1 MKLYLLKTMLLLCA
15 LVAGSSAWAEEVT
28 DVLNRA
34 LTGVQDG
41 SSSYT
46 SWSKKSSNSDAVY
59 AGNSAGS
66 KGSIQLRSSNN
77 NSGVVTTASGGKV
90 TKITVSWE
98 NSTQSGRTLNIYGKN
113 TAYSAATDLY
123 NSSNQGTLLGTIV
136 YGTSTELTVTGDY
149 EYIGFRSASGA
160 MYLTEVKITWETGG
174 GSSDT
179 PSISADNV
187 DINYDATGGNI
198 AYTLNNEVSGGSVSA
213 EVTSGS
219 DWLTLGAGTASPISF
234 TCTANATATVRKAI
248 VTLTYTYNTEAV
260 TKDVTVTQAAAPVI
274 YSTIPDLFN
283 AATSTSTP
291 VTVIFGNWVVSGI
304 NNNQV
309 FVTDGTNG
317 FIIYQSEHGFELGN
331 TLSGTASCNLV
342 LYNASTEI
350 TGLTST
356 TTGLTVGTGGT
367 VTPVVKTIADLS
379 AVNTGSVVTL
389 KSLTY
394 DGSNLSDGTNPISP
408 HTSLFNGTF
417 VTGKKYNVTGVF
429 LLNSETKRILPR
441 SADDIKE
448 ITVTSISVDASG
460 ATTVFNQNDDFS
472 SEGIVVTAT
481 YDDNSTKVVT
491 EYTVSEPDMSTP
503 GTKTVTVSFGGKED
517 SYEITVIKSTTTNY
531 TWDLSQASYSQ
542 ASTNQV
548 TWTSANVTMVVDKAS
563 STTNANNYLPTT
575 RTSTRF
581 YTNSIL
587 TITPASGY
595 SITSVE
601 FTATT
606 EGYANAFA
614 GSTWTNA
621 TASVSSTTVTVTPA
635 DGTNALVATIGGTC
649 GFTSV
654 KVTYA
659 SVTTTATITLN
670 ALCTDGDMVYG
681 TYSNSSAFVVSDD
694 IEVSEISIVD
704 GKLYV
709 EAYETGA
716 VVPANTGVMV
726 SAIEGGDYT
735 VTLTSEEGT
744 SVLGEENV
752 LRPTGEGIT
761 AAEMAAANEN
771 CVYYRLTMQGGTQIG
786 FWWGA
791 EDGAAFDVAANK
803 AYLAVPNDAEGARM
817 SFWFGGENTGVADTM
832 LSTKNS
838 DSVVYDLQ
846 GRRVVNATKGL
857 YIVDGKKVMVK

>member
-1 MKLYLLKTMLLLCA
+1 MKLYLLKTMFLLCA
-15 LVAGSSAWAEEVT
+15 LVVGRSAWAEEVT
-28 DVLNRA
+28 DVLNRG
-34 LTGVQDG
+34 LTGIT
-41 SSSYT
+41 STTYS
-46 SWSKKSSNSDAVY
+46 SWSGKSSNSSAVY
-59 AGNSAGS
+59 AGQSAGD
-66 KGSIQLRSSNN
+66 KESIQLRSTNN

-90 TKITVSWE
+90 KKITVNW
-98 NSTQSGRTLNIYGKN
+98 NSGTTSGRTLNVYGKN
-113 TAYSAATDLY
+113 TAYSAASDLY
-123 NSSNQGTLLGTIV
+123 NSSKQGTLLGTIV
-136 YGTSTELTVTGDY
+136 CGTSTELTVTGDY

-179 PSISADNV
+179 PSISAGNV
-187 DINYDATGGNI
+187 NINYDATGGNI

-234 TCTANATATVRKAI
+234 TCTANATATVRTAI

-291 VTVIFGNWVVSGI
+291 VTVNFGNWVVSGV

-389 KSLTY
+389 NSLTY
-394 DGSNLSDGTNPISP
+394 NGTELSDGTNSISP
-408 HTSLFNGTF
+408 HNSLYSGTF
-417 VTGKKYNVTGVF
+417 ETGKKYNVTGVF
-429 LLNSETKRILPR
+429 LLNNVTKRILPR
-441 SADDIKE
+441 SANDIEE
-448 ITVTSISVDASG
+448 ITPTSISVDATG
-460 ATTVFNQNDDFS
+460 ATTVFNQNDTFS

-481 YDDNSTKVVT
+481 YEDNSTEVVT
-491 EYTVSEPDMSTP
+491 GYSVSEPDMSTP

-542 ASTNQV
+542 ASTDQV

-595 SITSVE
+595 SIISVE

-606 EGYANAFA
+606 DSYANAFA
-614 GSTWTNA
+614 GSTWENA
-621 TASVSSTTVTVTPA
+621 TAIASGTTVTVTPT
-635 DGTNALVATIGGTC
+635 DGTAALVATIGGTC

-654 KVTYA
+654 KVTYSEVA
-659 SVTTTATITLN
+659 TTVSVTISSAKYATFCNANATNFSGTGITVYKAKVENNLAKLSAISDGIVPAYTGVILYSETA
-670 ALCTDGDMVYG
+670 D
-681 TYSNSSAFVVSDD
+681 TYSIPVTTSMNTISDNELVGVTTPTTVAK
-694 IEVSEISIVD
+694 ID
-704 GKLYV
+704 GLKFNYIL
-709 EAYETGA
+709 EAGPVFKMA
-716 VVPANTGVMV
+716 V
-726 SAIEGGDYT
+726 EGGAI
-735 VTLTSEEGT
+735 L
-744 SVLGEENV
+744 
-752 LRPTGEGIT
+752 
-761 AAEMAAANEN
+761 AA
-771 CVYYRLTMQGGTQIG
+771 G
-786 FWWGA
+786 
-791 EDGAAFDVAANK
+791 K
-803 AYLAVPNDAEGARM
+803 AYLSTSYDASASGAR
-817 SFWFGGENTGVADTM
+817 
-832 LSTKNS
+832 L
-838 DSVVYDLQ
+838 SVVFDNETQSISDTLSNNEAMNNVVFDLQ
-846 GRRVVNATKGL
+846 GRRVMQPTKGL
-857 YIVDGKKVMVK
+857 YIVNGKKVLVK